1 IPRRSR
7 ISRAGVSRAVGGSE
21 RAARERAAADRG
33 DAERPGVALC
43 GGSRGQRRRGGD
55 ERPGRPQAAQDG
67 TRRIRKKV
75 ESRRKL
81 DAAGRAA
88 IGLLALAIG
97 CAASASDDFQ
107 RGTEL
112 ARSGRWEEAR
122 AAFLEG
128 ERQAPRDQRFPLELA
143 GVEYRR
149 KNFAAAKREL
159 RRALKLDSGDRYGN
173 DFLGTLYYLEGNLE
187 AALGYWNRIAKP
199 QIDDVK
205 IEPEPRANP
214 VLLDST
220 L

>member
-88 IGLLALAIG
+88 IGLLIAAIG
-97 CAASASDDFQ
+97 CAASAGDDFQ

-122 AAFLEG
+122 AAFLAG
-128 ERQAPRDQRFPLELA
+128 ERGAPGDKRFPLELA

-149 KNFAAAKREL
+149 KDFAAAKRHL
-159 RRALKLDSGDRYGN
+159 RRALSIDPDDHYGN
-173 DFLGTLYYLEGNLE
+173 DFLGTLYYLDGNLD
-187 AALGYWNRIAKP
+187 AALKYWNRIGKP
-199 QIDDVK
+199 K
-205 IEPEPRANP
+205 IEDVEFAPEGSIDP
-214 VLLDST
+214 LL
-220 L
+220 